1 MKSIPKRT
9 LTFIDSWLT
18 LRSRWA
24 RWPGFTVAIA
34 KDSKVVF
41 NKAYGLS
48 NIENNEK
55 LTTNHLFHI
64 ASHSKTFTATA
75 VMQLQEC
82 GKLRIDDPITT
93 HLPWLAQHSDQRWR
107 DVTLRQLLSHSAG
120 VIRDGQASGFWQ
132 FQGEFPDEEEFKKQ
146 IMQSELVFEP
156 NSEFKYSNFGFG
168 LLGLVIEQAS
178 GKSYADF
185 MAENIITPLGLTQ
198 TATEYSPELCMA
210 TGYGRFDL
218 HQQRRPFQHI
228 TTGVL
233 QPATGFCSTAHDL
246 VKFFAALQ
254 VGSGKLLSDVSKREM
269 QRPSWHVADDV
280 NAGSYGLG
288 LDIEKAKNGKRL
300 VGHSGGCPGFI
311 SNTCLQID
319 DGIAISVLA
328 NAYDTV
334 PGIVTNSILE
344 IIDQFGESS
353 DKNHRKFEAR
363 FANDYGVYEV
373 VDTTKGLRGLWSK
386 DWRPFNM
393 AEELEIVDDATVKI
407 AKSSHFS
414 YFGELMKYEFD
425 DKNRPSAMYRSGAKN
440 YVSQDGD
447 VRV

>member
-1 MKSIPKRT
+1 M
-9 LTFIDSWLT
+9 
-18 LRSRWA
+18 
-24 RWPGFTVAIA
+24 AIA

-82 GKLRIDDPITT
+82 GKLRIDDPITNY
-93 HLPWLAQHSDQRWR
+93 LPWLAQHSDQRWR

-132 FQGEFPDEEEFKKQ
+132 FQGEFPDEDEFKKQ
-146 IMQSELVFEP
+146 IMKSQLVFEP

-168 LLGLVIEQAS
+168 LLGLVIERVS
-178 GKSYADF
+178 GKSYADVV
-185 MAENIITPLGLTQ
+185 AENIITPLDLKQ
-198 TATEYSPELCMA
+198 TAAEYSPELYMA

-218 HQQRRPFQHI
+218 QQQRRPFQHI
-228 TTGVL
+228 TTGAL

-246 VKFFAALQ
+246 VTFFAALQ
-254 VGSGKLLSDVSKREM
+254 VGSGKLLSDASKREM
-269 QRPSWHVADDV
+269 QRPSWQVADNAD
-280 NAGSYGLG
+280 AGSYGLG
-288 LDIEKAKNGKRL
+288 LDIEKDKSSKRL

-319 DGIAISVLA
+319 DGIAVSVLA

-344 IIDQFGESS
+344 IIDQFGDTS
-353 DKNHRKFEAR
+353 DKRHRKFEAR

-373 VDTTKGLRGLWSK
+373 VDTTKGLRGLWSN
-386 DWRPFNM
+386 DWQPFNM

-407 AKSSHFS
+407 AKGSHFS

-440 YVSQDGD
+440 YMSQDGD
-447 VRV
+447 VRA